1 MCLSSL
7 SLNLIMSL
15 LGNWSS
21 EPRFAA
27 LTVLAEYQWNDYW
40 NTALALSV
48 ADLDELEMDIPII
61 PAEEAATVS
70 IKYEF

>member
-1 MCLSSL
+1 
-7 SLNLIMSL
+7 
-15 LGNWSS
+15 
-21 EPRFAA
+21 
-27 LTVLAEYQWNDYW
+27 
-40 NTALALSV
+40 LSV